1 MKTKRP
7 NFKTIFVAA
16 ATAMFLLACKPLL
29 EMSTT
34 AYIVGPTNDI
44 KQIKSEDLI
53 ENDITDIANASV
65 LIATTLKSQARK
77 FCSGTLIKDMQDRT
91 CVLTNHH
98 CFAEVNEEQMVSDQ
112 LIAEACVE
120 TKVYFG
126 FHKDNA
132 LAVQEG
138 SCLKD
143 SLRTNP
149 LGDLALFCLAEAP
162 PAEAK
167 TLTIAKSPVFD
178 LGVPALIVHYPDVP
192 ENRIAINNTA
202 VKLPSASLTIEDCK
216 TDGVFNTQNWKHDR
230 ALPFAIRHTCD
241 LIKGSS
247 GSALIDRSSK
257 EIIGVNWG
265 GIALQYSD
273 RTDTINVAT
282 HSDYIQAFLENR
294 TEDLIKQ
301 ANLRLTSTAS
311 SPNLARQKA
320 NAKSDVPE
328 GCGTLHVGLASSS
341 QWFMM
346 LLLFLPF
353 AAIIPRK

>member
-1 MKTKRP
+1 MKMIW
-7 NFKTIFVAA
+7 NFKTSVATISA
-16 ATAMFLLACKPLL
+16 AFFLLGCKPLM

-53 ENDITDIANASV
+53 KNDIVDIANASV
-65 LIATTLKSQARK
+65 LIATTLKNDARK
-77 FCSGTLIKDMQDRT
+77 FCSGTLIKDLQDRT

-98 CFAEVNEEQMVSDQ
+98 CFAEVDENEMVSDQ
-112 LIAEACVE
+112 LIAEACIE
-120 TKVYFG
+120 TTVYFG
-126 FHKDNA
+126 FHKDKA
-132 LAVQEG
+132 LSVQEG

-149 LGDLALFCLAEAP
+149 RGDLALFCLGEAP
-162 PAEAK
+162 PASAK
-167 TLTIAKSPVFD
+167 TLKIAKTPVFD
-178 LGVPALIVHYPDVP
+178 SEVPALIVHYPDVL
-192 ENRIAINNTA
+192 ENRIPINNTG
-202 VKLPSASLTIEDCK
+202 VKLPSASLTINDCY
-216 TDGVFNTQNWKHDR
+216 TDGVFNTQNWRHDR
-230 ALPFAIRHTCD
+230 ALPYAIRHTCD

-273 RTDTINVAT
+273 RTDMINVAT
-282 HSDYIQAFLENR
+282 HSDYVQAFLENR
-294 TEDLIKQ
+294 TDELIQQ
-301 ANLRLTSTAS
+301 ANIRLTSS
-311 SPNLARQKA
+311 SSNLARQKA
-320 NAKSDVPE
+320 NANSKVTTS
-328 GCGTLHVGLASSS
+328 CGTLHAGLASTN

-353 AAIIPRK
+353 AAIIPKK